1 MKVNISI
8 IQTYDLSDDQLFTE
22 DDPLFHENKEQY
34 DIDTRVELLVNR
46 FVEDID
52 RYVKYDEV
60 REAVLVEYVED

>member
-1 MKVNISI
+1 M
-8 IQTYDLSDDQLFTE
+8 LFRSVSQSRYF
-22 DDPLFHENKEQY
+22 LENKEQY